1 MWTENRLFDKL
12 KLKKHLLP
20 FPCKESTEESNATP
34 KGGFKY

>member
-12 KLKKHLLP
+12 KLKKHLP
-20 FPCKESTEESNATP
+20 FPYKESTEKSNATS